1 MRPIAWWGG
10 ACALA
15 ILAAA
20 CQEKL
25 ASPADCP
32 ELCPGTSLTIKDT
45 TLTALVGADSSYTG
59 YIGYAATSALLV
71 SDGLSAGE
79 ARIWAA
85 FPKRPDSI
93 TVDGLAQ
100 AFTPDSVAIILTLV
114 ARDSLVHP
122 LRLFVHR
129 IPNGHDSTT
138 TFQAIDT
145 LLTPATL
152 IDSILVPDTLKT
164 GAVRVVLS
172 GDAIAK
178 LAPADGDSGR
188 ISIGIRV
195 KGPTSTGARFSTLGS
210 TAGGPVLISYGR
222 VAVTDT
228 AKQRQTLNIAA
239 DSANFVINGPPD
251 PPADQLFVGGRGG
264 ARTLI
269 RFFLPKSVKDSATVI
284 RATLELTPSG
294 PLKGLRNDPAL
305 LLLQG
310 LLADLGPKSPPLS
323 GATASTFIQADAT
336 VVESIDVR
344 KIVAAWFSAN
354 PTPTALF
361 IGLSPEGGSFSRP
374 EFFSSRSAGFGP
386 RLRIT
391 YALPSRPGHP

>member
-1 MRPIAWWGG
+1 VRRIARWGG
-10 ACALA
+10 ICAFA
-15 ILAAA
+15 VLAAA

-45 TLTALVGADSSYTG
+45 TLTAIVGGDSSYSG
-59 YIGYAATSALLV
+59 YIGYAGTSALLV

-79 ARIWAA
+79 ARLWAA
-85 FPKRPDSI
+85 FPKRPDSV
-93 TVDGLAQ
+93 TVDGTAQ
-100 AFTPDSVAIILTLV
+100 AFTTDSVAITLNLV
-114 ARDSLVHP
+114 ARDSLVP
-122 LRLFVHR
+122 ALKLFVHR

-145 LLTPATL
+145 LLTAATL
-152 IDSILVPDTLKT
+152 IDSILVPDTLKS
-164 GAVRVVLS
+164 GAVRVVLT
-172 GDAIAK
+172 GDALARI
-178 LAPADGDSGR
+178 APAEDDSGR

-195 KGPTSTGARFSTLGS
+195 RGSASTGVRFSTLGS
-210 TAGGPVLISYGR
+210 TAGGPVLVTYGR
-222 VAVTDT
+222 AAVTDT
-228 AKQRQTLNIAA
+228 AKQRQTLTIAA
-239 DSANFVINGPPD
+239 DSANFVMDGPPD
-251 PPADQLFVGGRGG
+251 PPADQLFLGGRQG

-269 RFFLPKSVKDSATVI
+269 RFFLPKSVKDSAIVI

-294 PLKGLRNDPAL
+294 PIKGLRNDAAA

-323 GATASTFIQADAT
+323 GSAASAFIQAGAT
-336 VVESIDVR
+336 AMQSIDVR
-344 KIVAAWFSAN
+344 SIVASWFAVSPA
-354 PTPTALF
+354 PTAFF
-361 IGLSPEGGSFSRP
+361 IGISPEGGTFSRP
-374 EFFSSRSAGFGP
+374 EFYSTRSAGPGP